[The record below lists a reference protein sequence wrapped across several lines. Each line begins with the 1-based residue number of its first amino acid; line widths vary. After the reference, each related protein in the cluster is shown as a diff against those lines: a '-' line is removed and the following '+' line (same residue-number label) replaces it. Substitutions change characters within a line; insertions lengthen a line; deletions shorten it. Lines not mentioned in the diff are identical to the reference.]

1 MKQSKSKYHRF
12 SSDERVELD
21 RLHTAEKSVP
31 EIAGVMKR
39 SKNTIRGELA
49 RCPKGYYNPIKADKQ
64 AHRRRHKEKGG
75 RLTRDIEAGALVIEK
90 LRAGLTPER
99 ISGWLRRVEHRFQIS
114 TDAIY
119 SFVRSKL
126 GIKLGLHKLL
136 PRYWKHRRKGKAKP
150 AGKSLIPNR
159 RAISERPL
167 AVEDRLEFGHWEAD
181 TVIGRRSTGGA
192 ILTIVER
199 RSRYYAA
206 YKIAS
211 TKKED
216 VTRALKAFL
225 TQFAGF
231 VKTITFDNGL
241 EFAGHAELHAFGVET
256 FFAEPYSSWQR
267 ATNENCNG
275 LLRRFIPKGADL
287 RLFTEQDVLDAAASI
302 NSWPKKCLE
311 YAAPSEVFAMLSE
324 TEKVVS

>member
-1 MKQSKSKYHRF
+1 MR
-12 SSDERVELD
+12 
-21 RLHTAEKSVP
+21 
-31 EIAGVMKR
+31 EIARIMKR
-39 SKNTIRGELA
+39 SKNTIVGELA
-49 RCPKGYYNPIKADKQ
+49 RCPKGTYNPIKADKQ
-64 AHRRRHKEKGG
+64 AQKRRHKEKGG
-75 RLTRDIEAGALVIEK
+75 RLTRDIEAAALVIEK
-90 LRAGLTPER
+90 LRLRWTPER
-99 ISGWLRRVEHRFQIS
+99 ISGWLRRVEHAFQIS
-114 TDAIY
+114 TGAIY
-119 SFVRSKL
+119 RFIRSKL
-126 GIKLGLHKLL
+126 GLKLGLHRLL
-136 PRYWKHRRKGKAKP
+136 PRHWKHRRKGRAKQ

-167 AVEDRLEFGHWEAD
+167 AVEDRSEFGHWEAD
-181 TVIGRRSTGGA
+181 TVIGRRSTGWA

-199 RSRYYAA
+199 RSRYYVA

-216 VTRALKAFL
+216 VTRALKAFMREFEGL
-225 TQFAGF
+225 

-287 RLFTEQDVLDAAASI
+287 RLFTAQDVIDAAASI

-311 YAAPSEVFAMLSE
+311 YATPTEVFAMLGE
-324 TEKVVS
+324 TGEVAR